1 MGVDSVSQITSD
13 VTSSARIPPASLV
26 GGGSCNV
33 LRWSMA
39 HDASTIENAQLAV
52 VKNSHPIVHWMKP
65 LDNLIATAHELLD
78 PPLPRAICS
87 SILPAYIE
95 ELPYLPFEDI
105 QYLAA
110 KDVFQFPDV
119 TLRNEL
125 LKTFVHNVY
134 PYIPLLDLR
143 PFLGAI
149 ACNDGSKQISLLLF
163 HAVMFSSTAFIE
175 PEHLHRAGY
184 TSRKAARQEFYQKA
198 RVLYDFDVETDRVAV
213 IQAVLLMTY
222 WHETPD
228 DPKNFRYWMEIA
240 LSLAASA
247 IKDLEDPDITPSA
260 RRIWKRLWWCLYT
273 RDRLVS
279 LNLRRAVIIHDD
291 DFNIPYLT
299 IDDFE
304 THAFDR
310 ATMHALGDWEVL
322 RSTTHQTQLAQ
333 LFIAKAKLCTILSGL
348 LAQNAPSTGSSDQ
361 LISMTQYTQDLE
373 EWESAL
379 PMELR
384 YQCPSCQTLS
394 KVEKTLFAYRAW
406 LKLLFLNASSAIPR
420 HQSALR
426 STTPSS
432 ESETEAETL
441 LSEQRVQS
449 AMRAIALVAEGLYRA
464 DAIHYLPTTTVGL
477 LLPVLAIHI
486 LNIRSG
492 SPDQWA
498 IGFKSFYQ
506 CMRVLEQL
514 GEVYMLAESMVA
526 YFEKAICSYNDP
538 KDATSVNTPRLLEEV
553 LTSAELKCFVHF
565 VRREDTGI

>member
-1 MGVDSVSQITSD
+1 ME
-13 VTSSARIPPASLV
+13 P
-26 GGGSCNV
+26 
-33 LRWSMA
+33 
-39 HDASTIENAQLAV
+39 DASTIENAQLTV
-52 VKNSHPIVHWMKP
+52 VKNSHPTVHWMKP

-78 PPLPRAICS
+78 PPLPRSICS
-87 SILPAYIE
+87 SVLPAYIE
-95 ELPYLPFEDI
+95 DLPYLPFEDI

-110 KDVFQFPDV
+110 KDVFKFPDA

-143 PFLGAI
+143 TFLQAI
-149 ACNDGSKQISLLLF
+149 ACNDGNIRVSLLLF

-184 TSRKAARQEFYQKA
+184 TSRKAARQEFYQKC

-222 WHETPD
+222 WHEQPD
-228 DPKNFRYWMEIA
+228 DPKNFHHWMDIA
-240 LSLAASA
+240 LSLAAST
-247 IKDLEDPDITPSA
+247 IKDLKDPAISPST

-279 LNLRRAVIIHDD
+279 LNLRRPAIIHDD
-291 DFNIPYLT
+291 DFRIPFLT
-299 IDDFE
+299 VDDFE
-304 THAFDR
+304 TNAFDR
-310 ATMHALGDWEVL
+310 TTTHTVGNWEIL
-322 RSTTHQTQLAQ
+322 RSSVHQTQLAQ

-348 LAQNAPSTGSSDQ
+348 LSRNTPLPDLSSP
-361 LISMTQYTQDLE
+361 LMSVSQYTQDLDD
-373 EWESAL
+373 WEAAL
-379 PMELR
+379 APELKYR
-384 YQCPSCQTLS
+384 CPSSKNLS

-420 HQSALR
+420 QQRALR
-426 STTPSS
+426 SATPSS
-432 ESETEAETL
+432 EMEAEIL
-441 LSEQRVQS
+441 LSEKRVQS
-449 AMRAIALVAEGLYRA
+449 AMSAIALVAEGLYRA

-526 YFEKAICSYNDP
+526 YFENAICGFNKT
-538 KDATSVNTPRLLEEV
+538 KDDKNVSTPRLLEEV
-553 LTSAELKCFVHF
+553 LTSAELKSFIHIVGRD
-565 VRREDTGI
+565 VETL